1 MLTSAREEV
10 DRKPILQGPQTTGNF
25 LENVFNS
32 SKETLIP
39 DFSAQQLH
47 NASLNSSGSG
57 STIAPTPAF
66 KPTFVAPPTSSSV
79 ISKPKAQV
87 RVGLLNL
94 FWLKC
99 SRFSEQEMKKIEPPK
114 NAKHFLQCKNGNDL
128 YISFEIEAEAKEFLK
143 KSKKGAT
150 PVQEVSFKDL
160 VLQDAQL
167 LEKELSARPR
177 IQLKIENL
185 PKWKL
190 GGVLRMF
197 KAHNILVKKHEVN
210 YDEHNRCIYLQIPD
224 KYLVEKIE
232 QSFHGSVQDSCVLR
246 VVIM

>member
-1 MLTSAREEV
+1 M
-10 DRKPILQGPQTTGNF
+10 QGQQTTGNF

-57 STIAPTPAF
+57 STIAPTPSF
-66 KPTFVAPPTSSSV
+66 KPTFVAPPTNSSV
-79 ISKPKAQV
+79 ISKPKPQV
-87 RVGLLNL
+87 KIGLLNL
-94 FWLKC
+94 FWLK
-99 SRFSEQEMKKIEPPK
+99 FSKLELKKIEPPK
-114 NAKHFLQCKNGNDL
+114 NAKHFLLCKNGNDG

-143 KSKKGAT
+143 NSKKGAA
-150 PVQEVSFKDL
+150 PVQEVSFNEL
-160 VLQDAQL
+160 IPQDAQAL
-167 LEKELSARPR
+167 DKELSARPR

-185 PKWKL
+185 PKWPL
-190 GGVLRMF
+190 SGVLRMF
-197 KAHNILVKKHEVN
+197 KTHNILVKKHEVN
-210 YDEHNRCIYLQIPD
+210 YDPVNRCIFLQIPD

-232 QSFHGSVQDSCVLR
+232 QSFHGSVQDGSTLH

>member
-1 MLTSAREEV
+1 M
-10 DRKPILQGPQTTGNF
+10 
-25 LENVFNS
+25 
-32 SKETLIP
+32 
-39 DFSAQQLH
+39 
-47 NASLNSSGSG
+47 
-57 STIAPTPAF
+57 
-66 KPTFVAPPTSSSV
+66 
-79 ISKPKAQV
+79 
-87 RVGLLNL
+87 
-94 FWLKC
+94 
-99 SRFSEQEMKKIEPPK
+99 
-114 NAKHFLQCKNGNDL
+114 
-128 YISFEIEAEAKEFLK
+128 
-143 KSKKGAT
+143 
-150 PVQEVSFKDL
+150 

-210 YDEHNRCIYLQIPD
+210 YDEHNRCIFLQIPD

-232 QSFHGSVQDSCVLR
+232 QSFHGSVQDGCLLR